1 MENTMMVVD
10 LAWCNGFPETRVL
23 RISNPMLMDFGI
35 LCGVVTATCCEDV
48 WFIYPMSPTQSSL
61 LCKEKY
67 VDSLDDD
74 LQALS
79 DIQSKLKMHF
89 DFPINFILE
98 IASGVWYNTVP
109 VKRKYGFKSMLD

>member
-1 MENTMMVVD
+1 
-10 LAWCNGFPETRVL
+10 
-23 RISNPMLMDFGI
+23 
-35 LCGVVTATCCEDV
+35 
-48 WFIYPMSPTQSSL
+48 MSPTQSSL
-61 LCKEKY
+61 LYKEKY

-79 DIQSKLKMHF
+79 DIQSKLKMRF

-109 VKRKYGFKSMLD
+109 VKRKYGFKSMLDSFGKVPSYGFIIPFAGRHSHFVTSSESLQKGILQFVSVSKSSAIAQRIN